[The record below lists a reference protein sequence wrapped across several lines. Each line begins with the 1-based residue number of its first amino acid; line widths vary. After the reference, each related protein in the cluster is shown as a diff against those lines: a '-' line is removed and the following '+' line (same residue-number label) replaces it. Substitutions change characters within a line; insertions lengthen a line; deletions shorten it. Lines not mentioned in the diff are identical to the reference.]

1 MNAVNPRVTLDRVA
15 IVRRLERW
23 LEVPLFFLGIVW
35 LVLLVIELVGQLNR
49 VLEFLGTLIWLVFLG
64 EFLLRLFVAPD
75 KSRFLRRNVLTV
87 VALVLPALRV
97 LRVARVARVLRLARM
112 TRGVRLVRLITSFN
126 RGMRALGATLGRRG
140 FGYVSML
147 TALVTV
153 LGAAGMY
160 AFENARAG
168 GGLDSYGTA
177 LWWTAMLMTTMGSEY
192 WPRTPEG
199 RILCLLLSLYA
210 FGVFGYVTAT
220 IASFFIGRDAESEEA
235 EVAGSQ
241 QIERLSKQIAELQAE
256 LRARREA

>member
-1 MNAVNPRVTLDRVA
+1 MDSRLNSDRMA

-23 LEVPLFFLGIVW
+23 LEVPLFVLGIVW
-35 LVLLVIELVGQLNR
+35 LVLLVIELVGRLNR

-75 KSRFLRRNVLTV
+75 KSKFLRRNLLTI

-126 RGMRALGATLGRRG
+126 RGMRALAATLGRRG

-160 AFENARAG
+160 AFENAGDG

-220 IASFFIGRDAESEEA
+220 IATFFIGRDAESEEA

>member
-160 AFENARAG
+160 AFENAGDG

-220 IASFFIGRDAESEEA
+220 IASFFIGRDAESDEA
-235 EVAGSQ
+235 EVAGSK